1 MAARGQIGLGE
12 TYVHGLWDTPSIES
26 IIRVGLANRDTFADF
41 DDATWL
47 NSLKYQIID
56 RVVRANSK
64 SGSQK
69 NIYAHYD
76 VGNEF
81 YQLWLD
87 ETMMYS
93 SGIYNDPGDDLA
105 ATQYRKNDRALSRLT
120 DKEGI
125 LEIGCGWGGFAE
137 RAADQGRY
145 VTGITVSKAQ
155 RSYADARLDG
165 RADIQL
171 RDYRDVKGKFDNIV
185 SIEMIEAVGQ
195 RYWPSYFSA
204 IKENLAEGGRAMV
217 QAITVPDDS
226 FDYYAKG
233 SDYIRQHVFPGG
245 LLLPV
250 RILRNRPRTLV

>member
-1 MAARGQIGLGE
+1 M
-12 TYVHGLWDTPSIES
+12 
-26 IIRVGLANRDTFADF
+26 
-41 DDATWL
+41 
-47 NSLKYQIID
+47 
-56 RVVRANSK
+56 RANSK

-69 NIYAHYD
+69 DIYAHYD

-165 RADIQL
+165 RADIRL

-204 IKENLAEGGRAMV
+204 IKENLAEGGRALI

-226 FDYYAKG
+226 FT
-233 SDYIRQHVFPGG
+233 
-245 LLLPV
+245 V
-250 RILRNRPRTLV
+250 RKNIGQAGNAFGAQVQDHLISRHLVDAHSPCVNSSLQCRRGDSI